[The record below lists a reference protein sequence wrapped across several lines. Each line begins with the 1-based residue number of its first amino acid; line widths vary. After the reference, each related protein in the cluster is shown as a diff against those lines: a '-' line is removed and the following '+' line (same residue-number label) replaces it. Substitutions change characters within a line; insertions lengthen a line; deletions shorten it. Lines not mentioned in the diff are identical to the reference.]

1 MNIDWLK
8 AAGIRAVKTFAQSAV
23 ALITAQ
29 ATGLLDVDWE
39 ALASVSGLAAL
50 VSVLTSLGGLPEAGT
65 PRTGGE

>member
-1 MNIDWLK
+1 MSTDWIK

-29 ATGLLDVDWE
+29 ATGLLDVDWQ

-65 PRTGGE
+65 PGDGGE